1 MAGVSIAWVIL
12 IRQVIQTFRDT
23 PHMPDTA
30 SVDTQP
36 SVSVILPARN
46 EVGFIEKCLDSLT
59 IQDYSHYEVI
69 AIDDSSEDAT
79 GDIIKE
85 YAGRYPFIKA
95 VRAQPKPPGWIGKNW
110 ACMEGYGVA
119 TGELLLFTDSDT
131 TFASHT
137 ISSAVSLLLNDRLD
151 ALTAM
156 PHIRA
161 DDFWTRISLPV
172 ISVFLHTRFSP
183 TKVNDPQQKT
193 GYFFGSFYL
202 LRREVYEKAGTHQG
216 VRQEIIEDG
225 ALGRKIKDMGYR
237 LRMVNATRMIN
248 AVWARDRTTLWD
260 ALKRLMVPMY
270 LQSSKVAV
278 GIWCS
283 LAFLLFLPFPFTLL
297 GGIMASEIPGMA
309 LLATSASASALAFCG
324 VLIESRLLRINRI
337 YATACPAGGAAILAG
352 FLAGMFMA
360 KRKNA
365 VRWRGRSYTLR
376 DHAQNIRV

>member
-1 MAGVSIAWVIL
+1 MVGVAISWAIL
-12 IRQVIQTFRDT
+12 IRQIVSTFKDT
-23 PHMPDTA
+23 PRMPDE
-30 SVDTQP
+30 SLSDSQP
-36 SVSVILPARN
+36 FVSVILPARN
-46 EVGFIEKCLDSLT
+46 EVGFIEKCLDSLA
-59 IQDYSHYEVI
+59 IQDYPHYEVI

-85 YAGRYPFIKA
+85 YSNRYPFIKA
-95 VRAQPKPPGWIGKNW
+95 VMARPKPPGWIGKNW
-110 ACMEGYGVA
+110 ACMEGYSRA
-119 TGELLLFTDSDT
+119 TGDLLLFIDSDT
-131 TFASHT
+131 TFAAHT
-137 ISSAVSLLLNDRLD
+137 MSSAVGLLLAEQLD

-202 LRREVYEKAGTHQG
+202 LHRDVYEKAGTHKD

-225 ALGRKIKDMGYR
+225 ALGRKIKDMGCR
-237 LRMVNATRMIN
+237 LRMVNATHMIN

-260 ALKRLMVPMY
+260 ALKRLMVPLY

-278 GIWCS
+278 GIWCC
-283 LAFLLFLPFPFTLL
+283 LAFLLFLPFPFAIL
-297 GGIMASEIPGMA
+297 GGIMISDISGMTLLVTSVVASS
-309 LLATSASASALAFCG
+309 LTFCG
-324 VLIESRLLRINRI
+324 TIIESGLLRINRC
-337 YATACPAGGAAILAG
+337 YSVACPAGGAVILAG
-352 FLAGMFMA
+352 FLAGIFMA

-365 VRWRGRSYTLR
+365 VSWRGRSYTLK
-376 DHAQNIRV
+376 DHAQNISV

>member
-1 MAGVSIAWVIL
+1 MAAVSITWAIL
-12 IRQVIQTFRDT
+12 IRQVTQTFKHT
-23 PHMPDTA
+23 PHMPDAT
-30 SVDTQP
+30 SSDTQP

-46 EVGFIEKCLDSLT
+46 EVGFIEKCLDSLAV
-59 IQDYSHYEVI
+59 QDYPHYEVI

-79 GDIIKE
+79 GDIIQE
-85 YAGRYPFIKA
+85 YADRHPFIKA
-95 VRAQPKPPGWIGKNW
+95 VRAGPKPQGWIGKNW
-110 ACMEGYGVA
+110 ACMEGYGAA

-131 TFASHT
+131 TFADHT
-137 ISSAVSLLLNDRLD
+137 ISSAVSALLNDRLD

-202 LRREVYEKAGTHQG
+202 LRREAYERAGTHKD

-225 ALGRKIKDMGYR
+225 ALGRKIKDMRYK
-237 LRMVNATRMIN
+237 LRMFNATGMIN
-248 AVWARDRTTLWD
+248 AVWARDPTTLWN
-260 ALKRLMVPMY
+260 ALKRLMVPLY
-270 LQSSKVAV
+270 LQSSKAAV

-283 LAFLLFLPFPFTLL
+283 LAFLLFLPFPFTLI
-297 GGIMASEIPGMA
+297 GGMMSSEIPGMM

-324 VLIESRLLRINRI
+324 AAIESGLLRINRF
-337 YATACPAGGAAILAG
+337 YAAACPAGGAAILAG
-352 FLAGMFMA
+352 FLAGILMA

-365 VRWRGRSYTLR
+365 VSWRGRSYTLR
-376 DHAQNIRV
+376 DHTQNISV